1 MGSSLPKLPAEFNWR
16 DLSPFGMVKAVS
28 LEYRGKEI
36 AVIGPLREGWMV
48 SITQPMDEEGPRT
61 IMVGNRQQGM
71 AWAAKWVKQQLSA
84 RSKPPSE
91 RKSPIEAFKAAA
103 RTERRPAAALVH

>member
-48 SITQPMDEEGPRT
+48 SITQPMDEEGART
-61 IMVGNRQQGM
+61 VMVGNRQQGM
-71 AWAAKWVKQQLSA
+71 AWAAKWVKQQLTT
-84 RSKPPSE
+84 RSKPSSE
-91 RKSPIEAFKAAA
+91 RRSPMEAFKASA
-103 RTERRPAAALVH
+103 RNERRPAEALVH